1 MCFIPRL
8 LCRVEWY
15 TGDVT
20 KEIITGETDEMY
32 IFDYKENHSYSRINY
47 FSGGDE
53 MKSMNE
59 TIRDEIFVKELEE
72 MKKIINDDNF

>member
-1 MCFIPRL
+1 MSSSLPYFQRSVSRSMCFIPRL

-32 IFDYKENHSYSRINY
+32 IFDYKKNHSYSAPKQWCEVLN
-47 FSGGDE
+47 
-53 MKSMNE
+53 
-59 TIRDEIFVKELEE
+59 VV
-72 MKKIINDDNF
+72 

>member
-1 MCFIPRL
+1 MENMKHEKQCAIHDVIPRL

-32 IFDYKENHSYSRINY
+32 IFDYKKNHSYYAPKQWCEVLN
-47 FSGGDE
+47 
-53 MKSMNE
+53 
-59 TIRDEIFVKELEE
+59 VV
-72 MKKIINDDNF
+72 